1 MNTSANGPAND
12 GMAKAREEFAKIYR
26 EHVWGGTSRS
36 GPGSDPEVL
45 RPYAELLSNF
55 LRERNIRSVV
65 DVGCGDWALGRT
77 LDWTGIDYTGV
88 DIVPEVIEMLNATY
102 GSSNVRFLC
111 RELVA
116 DELPCAE
123 LCVIK
128 DVLQHLSNESVRS
141 FIEKLRSNFKMALLT
156 NDISHRKQ
164 GNWRTLW
171 KTEVIEANSGIPNGG
186 YRPLRLRE
194 TPFHLPAQCL
204 LTIAFRFERAVF
216 DHPGVVYETKEV
228 LLWENTLGV
237 PAQNPIGEK
246 AFGTDGAHLD

>member
-1 MNTSANGPAND
+1 
-12 GMAKAREEFAKIYR
+12 MAKAREEFAKIYR

-45 RPYAELLSNF
+45 RPYAALLSNF

-65 DVGCGDWALGRT
+65 DVGCGDWALART

-88 DIVPEVIEMLNATY
+88 DIVPEVIEMLNVTY
-102 GSSNVRFLC
+102 GSSDVRFLC
-111 RELVA
+111 RDLVS
-116 DELPCAE
+116 DKLPCAE

-141 FIEKLRSNFKMALLT
+141 FIEKLPSNFKIALLT
-156 NDISHRKQ
+156 NDTSHRQQ
-164 GNWRTLW
+164 GSWRALW
-171 KTEVIEANSGIPNGG
+171 KTEGIEANSEIPNGG

-194 TPFHLPAQCL
+194 APFHLPAQCL
-204 LTIAFRFERAVF
+204 LANAFRFERAVF

-228 LLWENTLGV
+228 LSWENTHARG
-237 PAQNPIGEK
+237 
-246 AFGTDGAHLD
+246 